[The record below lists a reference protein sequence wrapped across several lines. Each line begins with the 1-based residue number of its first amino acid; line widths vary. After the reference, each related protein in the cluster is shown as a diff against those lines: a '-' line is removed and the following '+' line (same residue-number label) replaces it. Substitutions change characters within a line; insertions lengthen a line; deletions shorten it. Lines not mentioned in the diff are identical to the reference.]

1 MSIVLDIV
9 EEQRRKE
16 RVAVGRIC
24 GCKSCLCCEE
34 LARDTAVK
42 KALKRLIETKD
53 WYVFDPAKDEPVKFR
68 EPTKYKGVSNDTE
81 DEE

>member
-1 MSIVLDIV
+1 VNVILDIV

-42 KALKRLIETKD
+42 KSLKKIMFER
-53 WYVFDPAKDEPVKFR
+53 DEVL
-68 EPTKYKGVSNDTE
+68 TNTE
-81 DEE
+81 MKQ

>member
-9 EEQRRKE
+9 EEQRRLE
-16 RVAVGRIC
+16 RVEVGRIC

-42 KALKRLIETKD
+42 KSLKKIMFERDEVLTNTETKQ
-53 WYVFDPAKDEPVKFR
+53 
-68 EPTKYKGVSNDTE
+68 
-81 DEE
+81 